1 MLIDQERRK
10 FASGGR
16 SSDGESM
23 TEQSLNYSGND
34 SDIRPFTILG
44 IDPGTATVGY
54 GVVQFTPRDQ
64 FEYIASGTIQTPSS
78 MSAGKRLSMIRA
90 DLMELMT
97 QFKPDI
103 LSVEAIFF
111 FKNAKTVVPVAQARG
126 IILEVG
132 ANFDVPTY
140 EYTPMQVKL
149 QIAGFGRA
157 EKPVVQQ
164 AVARLLN
171 LKEIIRPDDASDA
184 LALAVCHARMSHVI
198 DTSMKI
204 TTTIKVAE
212 TIRPE
217 RPKRHRLAKK
227 P

>member
-1 MLIDQERRK
+1 
-10 FASGGR
+10 
-16 SSDGESM
+16 M
-23 TEQSLNYSGND
+23 TEPTFNFSENSAFSSGP
-34 SDIRPFTILG
+34 RPFTIMG

-64 FEYIASGTIQTPSS
+64 FEYIASGTIQTPST

-90 DLMELMT
+90 DLMELIT
-97 QFKPDI
+97 SFKPDI

-126 IILEVG
+126 IILEV
-132 ANFDVPTY
+132 AASFDLDTF

-184 LALAVCHARMSHVI
+184 LALAVCHARMSHVV
-198 DTSMKI
+198 DTSMK
-204 TTTIKVAE
+204 TATVIKVAE
-212 TIRPE
+212 TIRTE
-217 RPKRHRLAKK
+217 RPRRHRTVKK
-227 P
+227 T

>member
-1 MLIDQERRK
+1 
-10 FASGGR
+10 
-16 SSDGESM
+16 M
-23 TEQSLNYSGND
+23 TEPTSNTSDPCDFLSG
-34 SDIRPFTILG
+34 SRAFTIMG

-64 FEYIASGTIQTPSS
+64 FEYIASGTIQTPST
-78 MSAGKRLSMIRA
+78 MSTGKRLSMIRA
-90 DLMELMT
+90 DLMELIAL
-97 QFKPDI
+97 FKPDI

-126 IILEVG
+126 IILEV
-132 ANFDVPTY
+132 AASFDLDTF

-184 LALAVCHARMSHVI
+184 LALAVCHARMSHVV
-198 DTSMKI
+198 DTSMK
-204 TTTIKVAE
+204 TSTVIKVAE
-212 TIRPE
+212 TLRTE
-217 RPKRHRLAKK
+217 RPRRHRTVKK
-227 P
+227 N